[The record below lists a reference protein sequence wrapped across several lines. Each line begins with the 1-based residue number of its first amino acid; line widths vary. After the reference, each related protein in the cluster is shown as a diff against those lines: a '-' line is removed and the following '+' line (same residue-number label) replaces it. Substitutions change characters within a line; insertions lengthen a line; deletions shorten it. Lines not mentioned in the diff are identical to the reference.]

1 MYLAVSSA
9 GAEAWATATKMG
21 RPRARGDKMKLKPD
35 PNPEPG
41 QSDGSKT
48 LLPKIRRKYS
58 RSWIV
63 GFFCMIKYSRWSTVN
78 EGALHHMVMSGR
90 ISTCP
95 PPPLPAQLDPS
106 LNCNPVAVMQGS
118 FSEGNP
124 GNLVTQTTK
133 SLRLKVSNFS
143 NSVDWFRSLA
153 WIAYMCLYTRTADVP
168 GRQVSTQIGQKKSCP
183 LKILLKNPCW
193 LKLTRIWWRSAM
205 QGRRRNF
212 FKLVSLSIR

>member
-1 MYLAVSSA
+1 
-9 GAEAWATATKMG
+9 
-21 RPRARGDKMKLKPD
+21 MKLKPD

-41 QSDGSKT
+41 QSDGSGFET

-106 LNCNPVAVMQGS
+106 LNCNPVAVMQG
-118 FSEGNP
+118 
-124 GNLVTQTTK
+124 
-133 SLRLKVSNFS
+133 
-143 NSVDWFRSLA
+143 
-153 WIAYMCLYTRTADVP
+153 CL
-168 GRQVSTQIGQKKSCP
+168 S
-183 LKILLKNPCW
+183 
-193 LKLTRIWWRSAM
+193 
-205 QGRRRNF
+205 
-212 FKLVSLSIR
+212 

>member
-41 QSDGSKT
+41 QSDGSET

-95 PPPLPAQLDPS
+95 PLPYQHSWTPPLIATLLQSCRAPFLR
-106 LNCNPVAVMQGS
+106 
-118 FSEGNP
+118 

-143 NSVDWFRSLA
+143 NSVDRFSSLA

-193 LKLTRIWWRSAM
+193 QKLTRIWWRSAM